1 MVNEDPNKQEHS
13 VLQPGIRIV
22 IPNHEATK
30 CSYKRNGIVRAYA
43 ANTN

>member
-1 MVNEDPNKQEHS
+1 MIYESQQSQEPPI
-13 VLQPGIRIV
+13 LQPGSRIV

-30 CSYKRNGIVRAYA
+30 CSLKRNGIVRAYA